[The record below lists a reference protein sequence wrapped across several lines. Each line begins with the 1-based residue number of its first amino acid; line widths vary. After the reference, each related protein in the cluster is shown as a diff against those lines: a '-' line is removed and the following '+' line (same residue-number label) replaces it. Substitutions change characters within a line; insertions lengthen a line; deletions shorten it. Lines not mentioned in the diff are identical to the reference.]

1 MAAPRLLC
9 HVIHR
14 LDHGGLEHGL
24 VKLVNRLPADE
35 FRHVIVTLAGA
46 GALREQLPAGVRV
59 IDCPKR
65 PGQDP
70 GLQWRMWRVLR
81 ALQPDVVH
89 TRNLATLELQL
100 AARLAGVPVRL
111 HGEHGHDMH
120 DPDHRRARFRWLRRA
135 IAPCL
140 TGWTAVSRLLAEYL
154 VREIGVPAP
163 RVTRLCNGVDC
174 ARFRPRGNG
183 EGRTLPGLP
192 PSLRGRFLLGSV
204 ARLQA
209 VKDPL
214 NLVQAFIH
222 LLGARPGWRSRVGLL
237 LVGDG
242 PLLAPAAAALEAAG
256 LGDAAWLAGSRDD
269 IPAVMQALDL
279 FVLPSLAEGIPNTVL
294 EAMASGLPVVA
305 TRVGGTP
312 ELVEEDVNGRL
323 VPRADPA
330 ALAAALASYVE
341 TPAMARS
348 HGAAGRLRAERC
360 FSLAG
365 MVAGYAALY
374 RAAGVRT

>member
-1 MAAPRLLC
+1 MPGPRTIC

-24 VKLVNRLPADE
+24 VKLVNALPASD

-46 GALREQLPAGVRV
+46 GPLRHRLRADVQV

-70 GLQWRMWRVLR
+70 GLQWRLWQLLR
-81 ALQPDVVH
+81 ALRPDVVH

-120 DPDHRRARFRWLRRA
+120 DPDHQRPRFRWLRRA
-135 IAPCL
+135 LSPCI
-140 TGWTAVSRLLAEYL
+140 TGWTAVSRLLADYL
-154 VREIGVPAP
+154 VREVGVPAR

-174 ARFRPRGNG
+174 TRFEPRAQGPRRALV
-183 EGRTLPGLP
+183 EVP
-192 PSLRGRFLLGSV
+192 PALRDRFLIGSV
-204 ARLQA
+204 ARLQP

-214 NLVQAFIH
+214 NLVQAFIALMH
-222 LLGARPGWRSRVGLL
+222 SRPAWRDRVGLV

-242 PLLAPAAAALEAAG
+242 PLRAPAEAALAAAG
-256 LGDAAWLAGSRDD
+256 LLACAWLPGARDD
-269 IPAVMQALDL
+269 IPSLMNALDL

-312 ELVEEDVNGRL
+312 ELVEEGTTGLL
-323 VPRADPA
+323 VPRAAPH
-330 ALAAALASYVE
+330 ALADALQRYVDA
-341 TPAMARS
+341 PAMARQ
-348 HGAAGRLRAERC
+348 HGAAGRRRAERE
-360 FSLAG
+360 FSLSR
-365 MVAGYAALY
+365 MVAGYDALY
-374 RAAGVRT
+374 RTVGART

>member
-1 MAAPRLLC
+1 MTRPHLLC

-24 VKLVNRLPADE
+24 VKLVNGLPGDE

-46 GALREQLPAGVRV
+46 GALRDALPPGVQV

-70 GLQWRMWRVLR
+70 GLQWQLWRVLR
-81 ALQPDVVH
+81 ELRPDIVH

-120 DPDHRRARFRWLRRA
+120 DPDHRRARFRWLRQA
-135 IAPCL
+135 LAPGI
-140 TGWTAVSRLLAEYL
+140 TGWTAVSQALARYL
-154 VREIGVPAP
+154 VEDVGVSAA

-174 ARFRPRGNG
+174 ARFQPRPARPR
-183 EGRTLPGLP
+183 RALPDLP
-192 PSLRGRFLLGSV
+192 ARLADAFLIGSV
-204 ARLQA
+204 ARLQP

-214 NLVQAFIH
+214 NLVRAFVA
-222 LLGARPGWRSRVGLL
+222 LLGERPAWRGRLGLV
-237 LVGDG
+237 LVGEG
-242 PLLAPAAAALEAAG
+242 PLLGPAVALLSAAG
-256 LGDAAWLAGSRDD
+256 LADRAWLPGARSD
-269 IPAVMQALDL
+269 IPALLQALDV

-312 ELVEEDVNGRL
+312 ELVEDGATGRL
-323 VPRADPA
+323 VPRAEPL
-330 ALAAALASYVE
+330 ALAAALAAYAE
-341 TPAMARS
+341 APELARH
-348 HGAAGRLRAERC
+348 HGAAGRARAVGH
-360 FSLAG
+360 FSLAR
-365 MVAGYAALY
+365 MVDGYAALY
-374 RAAGVRT
+374 RGVLPAT